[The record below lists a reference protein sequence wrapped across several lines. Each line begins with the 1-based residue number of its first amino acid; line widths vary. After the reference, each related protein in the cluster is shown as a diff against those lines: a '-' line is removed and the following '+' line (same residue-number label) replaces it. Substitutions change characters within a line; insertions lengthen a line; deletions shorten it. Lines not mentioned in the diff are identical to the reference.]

1 MINFILPHFYKLNKI
16 NDYLVDMTSQNPDW
30 FIEPTIFSYAD
41 GFFPFSISAGKAYY
55 NSERVTALYQNI
67 VEISDVYNRKNLNLI
82 LDFSNLL
89 LTEDQLINDNYLS
102 LALSLNNNGANLI
115 KISDITTKTILQK
128 LYPYYNYVFED
139 KGSLS
144 VENINTILADEK
156 IVYFYLHPNFK
167 DEDLSLLNNRNKIV
181 IKVNNRCKGCNA
193 ILSCFLLDSQAVQ
206 EYSEESVYN
215 KCQKLLP
222 MDTYISIPQIKQ
234 KYQKEQ
240 INTFIFEDFYSNWTD
255 HNILGFLADYF
266 IKVEYRSAFLGG
278 YQ

>member
-41 GFFPFSISAGKAYY
+41 GFFPFSISAGKAYC

-139 KGSLS
+139 KGGLS
-144 VENINTILADEK
+144 VENINTILADEN

-167 DEDLSLLNNRNKIV
+167 DEDLSLLNNRSKIV

-222 MDTYISIPQIKQ
+222 MDKYISIPQIKQ

>member
-1 MINFILPHFYKLNKI
+1 MINFILPQFYKLNKI
-16 NDYLVDMTSQNPDW
+16 NDYLVDMAIQNPDW
-30 FIEPTIFSYAD
+30 FIEPTSFSYAD

-55 NSERVTALYQNI
+55 NSERATALYQNI

-139 KGSLS
+139 KGGLS

-222 MDTYISIPQIKQ
+222 MDKYISIPQIKQ

-255 HNILGFLADYF
+255 RNILGFLADYF
-266 IKVEYRSAFLGG
+266 IKIEYRSVFLGG

>member
-1 MINFILPHFYKLNKI
+1 MINFILPHFYKLHKI
-16 NDYLVDMTSQNPDW
+16 NNYLSDMTLQHPDW
-30 FIEPTIFSYAD
+30 FIEPISFSYTE
-41 GFFPFSISAGKAYY
+41 GFFPFSISAGKAYF

-67 VEISDVYNRKNLNLI
+67 VEISDVYNKNNLNLI

-102 LALSLNNNGANLI
+102 LILTLNHNGANLI
-115 KISDITTKTILQK
+115 KISDITTKIILQK

-139 KGSLS
+139 KGGLS
-144 VENINTILADEK
+144 VANINAILDDEN
-156 IVYFYLHPNFK
+156 IVYFYLHPNFN
-167 DEDLSLLNNRNKIV
+167 DEDLSLLNNKNKIV
-181 IKVNNRCKGCNA
+181 IKVNNCCKGCNA

-222 MDTYISIPQIKQ
+222 ADEYISIPQIKQ

-240 INTFIFEDFYSNWTD
+240 INTFMFEDFYSDWTD
-255 HNILGFLADYF
+255 RNILGFLADYF
-266 IKVEYRSAFLGG
+266 IKVECRSAFLGG